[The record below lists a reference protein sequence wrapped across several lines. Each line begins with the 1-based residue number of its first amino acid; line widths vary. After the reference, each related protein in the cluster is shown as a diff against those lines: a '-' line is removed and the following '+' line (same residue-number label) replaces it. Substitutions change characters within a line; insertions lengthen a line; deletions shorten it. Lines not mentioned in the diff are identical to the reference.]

1 MSVQNPHSRIQFRSA
16 QFISGL
22 ARSTTIFK
30 GYRRLRCLLFVI
42 CMMLVTSSSFAQNS
56 SALLTY
62 QKQHADL
69 THKFEL
75 DLKKLAQS
83 CQQGQRQDGVQ
94 AVAQLLKNLQNLDPQ
109 SNALP
114 RVVRDEIPISLPA
127 GERRWRLKL
136 RNLQEQQANDLF
148 IFSRKVLHEGFPS
161 YAYDLILETAFLNPD
176 HRSVRL
182 ILGYVRN
189 GNEWSTPFEKEMH
202 RRKQQWHQKYG
213 WLPAA
218 HIARY
223 EKGERFVKGRWK
235 SAAQEAEIRRDFR
248 NAWEVRTEHF
258 LIKTNHSLEKGVEL
272 ATEMEDFYRYFH
284 QNFAG
289 FFNTPE
295 QLGKLFQGAR
305 NVFQRKKNNQ
315 HVMHY
320 YRTRNEYVQRL
331 QKEIPQIGLTHGIY
345 LFGDRISHFYHRP
358 DAEGDLGTLY
368 HEATHQLFYE
378 AGTIQRNREVGEK
391 NHFWAIEGIACYME
405 SFEKKDDVFRAGN
418 PNHIRFNAARYRLL
432 EDAYYIPLETF
443 AAMGRNSFQTSAN
456 ISRNYSQASGLSHFF
471 MHANNKKFRDAF
483 VNQMTQLYSFNSRI
497 RNNAKT
503 LEELTGVSY
512 SELDRM
518 YKAYSAAQQKELD
531 ERSLSLQTRQD
542 TPSN

>member
-1 MSVQNPHSRIQFRSA
+1 MPVQSPYSGIQAPSPWF
-16 QFISGL
+16 L
-22 ARSTTIFK
+22 AGQITDSTIGN
-30 GYRRLRCLLFVI
+30 GYCYLRCLLFVI
-42 CMMLVTSSSFAQNS
+42 CMMLLTSSSVAQNP

-69 THKFEL
+69 NHKFEL
-75 DLKKLAQS
+75 ELKKLSQS
-83 CQQGQRQDGVQ
+83 CQQNQQQDGVQ
-94 AVAQLLKNLQNLDPQ
+94 TIAQLLKDLQNLDPQ
-109 SNALP
+109 SNTLP
-114 RVVRDEIPISLPA
+114 TIVRADIPISLPA

-136 RNLQEQQANDLF
+136 RSLQEQQANDLF
-148 IFSRKVLHEGFPS
+148 IFSRKVLHAGFPS
-161 YAYDLILETAFLNPD
+161 FAYDLILETAFLNSD
-176 HRSVRL
+176 HRSVRS

-189 GNEWSTPFEKEMH
+189 GNEWSTPFEKEMQ
-202 RRKQQWHQKYG
+202 RRKYEWHQKFG

-258 LIKTNHSLEKGVEL
+258 LIKTNHSLEMGVKL

-284 QNFAG
+284 QTFVG
-289 FFNTPE
+289 FFNTPD
-295 QLGKLFQGAR
+295 QLTRLFQGAR
-305 NVFQRKKNNQ
+305 NVFQRKKNHQ

-320 YRTRNEYVQRL
+320 YRTRDEYVQRL

-378 AGTIQRNREVGEK
+378 TGTIQKNREVGEK

-405 SFEKKDDVFRAGN
+405 SFEKKEDLFRAGN
-418 PNHIRFNAARYRLL
+418 PDHIRFNAARYRLL

-443 AAMGRNSFQTSAN
+443 AAMGRNSFQTSPN

-471 MHANNKKFRDAF
+471 MHANNKKYRDAF
-483 VNQMTQLYSFNSRI
+483 INQMTQLYSFNSRI

-518 YKAYSAAQQKELD
+518 YKAYSAALQKELD
-531 ERSLSLQTRQD
+531 ERALSLQTRQGA
-542 TPSN
+542 PSN